1 MRRCLIFV
9 AWDGNSMFK
18 KVLIANR
25 GEIATR
31 VIRACKELDIPTV
44 AIYSEEDATSLYV
57 KKADE
62 SYMVGPG
69 PIQGY
74 LNIHRIVDLAKKVG
88 VDAIHPGYGFLSE
101 NPRFPELCAKKE
113 ITFIG
118 PAAKTIM
125 DMGDKV
131 NARRM
136 MKQAGVPIL
145 PGTEDSIKD
154 VDEAV
159 FLARSMG
166 YPVMIKASG
175 GGGGRGLRVARTEAE
190 LIHSFTIAKNES
202 AAAFGVSAVFLEKYI
217 EKPHH
222 IEFQILADNY
232 GNIVHLGERDCSI
245 QRRHQKLIEITPS
258 LILDAGLRSR
268 MGADA
273 IKAAAAAN
281 YTNAGTVEF
290 LVDSDMN
297 YYFLEMNTRIQVE
310 HAITEETTGIDLVKK
325 QIEIAAGKPLGFKQE
340 DIKVNGYA
348 IECRICAEDP
358 KNNFFPSFGKV
369 TAYYS
374 PGGIGVRIDGAIYK
388 DFIIPSHYDSLVVK
402 LIVRGSSWDEVVART
417 HRCLDEFVIR
427 GVKTTILYLK
437 KIMKDPDFRAG
448 NFDTGYID
456 RKPELMDYDEYGEPT
471 DVVAAIS
478 AAIAAHHGF

>member
-1 MRRCLIFV
+1 MPQL
-9 AWDGNSMFK
+9 FK
-18 KVLIANR
+18 KVLVANR

-74 LNIHRIVDLAKKVG
+74 LNIHRLVDLATKVG

-101 NPRFPELCAKKE
+101 NPRFPQLCEKKG

-118 PAAKTIM
+118 PTSQTITE
-125 DMGDKV
+125 MGDKV
-131 NARRM
+131 MARKM
-136 MKQAGVPIL
+136 MKKAQVPIL

-159 FLARSMG
+159 AFAEKIG
-166 YPVMIKASG
+166 YPIMVKASG
-175 GGGGRGLRVARTEAE
+175 GGGGRGLRVARNEKDLIEA
-190 LIHSFTIAKNES
+190 ITTARKES
-202 AAAFGVSAVFLEKYI
+202 AAAFGVSEVFLEKYLD
-217 EKPHH
+217 KPHH
-222 IEFQILADNY
+222 IEFQIFADNF
-232 GNIVHLGERDCSI
+232 GNTVHLGERDCSI

-258 LILDAGLRSR
+258 LILNEDLRKR
-268 MGADA
+268 MGEAA
-273 IKAAAAAN
+273 VKAAKAAN

-290 LVDSDMN
+290 LVDADRN
-297 YYFLEMNTRIQVE
+297 FYFLEMNTRIQVE
-310 HAITEETTGIDLVKK
+310 HPITEEVTGIDLVKK
-325 QIEIAAGKPLGFKQE
+325 QIEVAAGLPLGFTQE
-340 DIKVNGYA
+340 DVKITGFA
-348 IECRICAEDP
+348 MECRICAEDP

-388 DFIIPSHYDSLVVK
+388 DFIIPSCYDSLVAK
-402 LIVRGSSWDEVVART
+402 LVVRGTTWNETVSRMN
-417 HRCLDEFVIR
+417 RCLDEFVIR
-427 GVKTTILYLK
+427 GVKTTIPFLR
-437 KIMKDPDFRAG
+437 KIMDDPDFRKG
-448 NFDTGYID
+448 DFDTGFID
-456 RKPELMDYDEYGEPT
+456 RKPDLMDYDEYGEPT
-471 DVVAAIS
+471 DLVAAIA
-478 AAIAAHHGF
+478 AAIAAHHGL

>member
-1 MRRCLIFV
+1 MTS
-9 AWDGNSMFK
+9 DNMFK

-31 VIRACKELDIPTV
+31 IIRACKEIGIATA

-74 LNIHRIVDLAKKVG
+74 LNIHRIVDLATKIG

-101 NPRFPELCAKKE
+101 NPRFPLLCEKKG

-118 PAAKTIM
+118 PTSKTIM

-136 MKQAGVPIL
+136 MKKAGVAIL
-145 PGTEDSIKD
+145 PGTEDSVKS
-154 VDEAV
+154 VDEAIV
-159 FLARSMG
+159 EAQKIGFPLM
-166 YPVMIKASG
+166 VKASG
-175 GGGGRGLRVARTEAE
+175 GGGGRGLRVARNKEE
-190 LIHSFTIAKNES
+190 LIAAIVTAKKES
-202 AAAFGVSAVFLEKYI
+202 AAAFGVSEVFLEKFI
-217 EKPHH
+217 ERPHH

-232 GNIVHLGERDCSI
+232 GNVVHLGERECSI

-258 LILDAGLRSR
+258 LILDDDLRAR

-273 IKAAAAAN
+273 IKAAKAAN

-290 LVDSDMN
+290 LVDAQRN

-325 QIEIAAGKPLGFKQE
+325 QIEIAAGQRLDFTQQDVRITGF
-340 DIKVNGYA
+340 A
-348 IECRICAEDP
+348 MECRICAEDP
-358 KNNFFPSFGKV
+358 RHNFRPSFGRV

-402 LIVRGSSWDEVVART
+402 LIVRGSTWNETVRRM

-427 GVKTTILYLK
+427 GVKTTIPFLK
-437 KIMKDPDFRAG
+437 KIMEDPDFQKG
-448 NFDTGYID
+448 DFDTGFID
-456 RKPELMDYDEYGEPT
+456 RKPELKDYAEYNEPT
-471 DVVAAIS
+471 DLVAAIS
-478 AAIAAHHGF
+478 AAIAAHYGF